1 MTNKINFTDVD
12 PIQAKNISIIK
23 NNINKI
29 ILKKDFIL
37 GKSVKMVIHE
47 ISFLHIVL
55 LQLHLLMLIFI

>member
-37 GKSVKMVIHE
+37 GKSVKIFE
-47 ISFLHIVL
+47 KNPDISE
-55 LQLHLLMLIFI
+55 MYS